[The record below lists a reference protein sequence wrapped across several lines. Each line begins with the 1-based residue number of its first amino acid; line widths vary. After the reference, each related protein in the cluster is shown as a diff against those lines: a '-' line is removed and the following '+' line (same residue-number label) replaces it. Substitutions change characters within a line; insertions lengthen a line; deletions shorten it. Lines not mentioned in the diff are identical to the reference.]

1 MFSGLGL
8 PISRV
13 DQLKKEAQE
22 HTQNVKGKDEAR
34 NLNLQLDTGTNETV
48 SAAQKVKDKMA
59 AKSSAFGKLVG
70 GVVDRRK
77 P

>member
-1 MFSGLGL
+1 MW
-8 PISRV
+8 IS
-13 DQLKKEAQE
+13 LKKRPRNTPKPLE
-22 HTQNVKGKDEAR
+22 GKDEAR

-70 GVVDRRK
+70 GVVDRRNK
-77 P
+77 